1 MPNSYELTSKGS
13 KFIAY
18 SFQVRDKQQIELKI
32 EEIKNLHPKARHWCY
47 AWKIGVKEFHSK
59 SFDDGE
65 PAGSA
70 GKPILN
76 QIESFQLTQCLVV
89 VVRYFGGT
97 LLGVPGLIKAY
108 KESCWNCLNQAEKTE
123 ILILNKFNYSGPFEK
138 IQSILSILKELEVRV
153 CSFKFGD
160 PSFIEFELPI
170 KDESIWF
177 AKINSRLEKKR
188 INPDENN
195 YQIKDCILINNELI
209 L

>member
-1 MPNSYELTSKGS
+1 M
-13 KFIAY
+13 
-18 SFQVRDKQQIELKI
+18 
-32 EEIKNLHPKARHWCY
+32 
-47 AWKIGVKEFHSK
+47 
-59 SFDDGE
+59 
-65 PAGSA
+65 
-70 GKPILN
+70 
-76 QIESFQLTQCLVV
+76 
-89 VVRYFGGT
+89 RYFGGT

-195 YQIKDCILINNELI
+195 YQIKDCILIKNELI